1 MARRTAEGEG
11 AAGALAHMLLGGQR
25 DLGGA
30 VDGLPGAGGDR
41 RLGVEAVVAQ
51 LAHQRRG
58 DRPIAAQAA
67 AGEGGGHQ
75 VAAVAFGGPAGPG
88 ALEEVQVGGVVDA
101 QQRLAA
107 EILRRD
113 HLAKVLRLHPGQ
125 HGVGPAGHFET
136 GLQLAV
142 DQFRLAE
149 VQTMI
154 VAVDAQHGET
164 SQVSCSWWRDSAQR
178 AVAAKRRRRP
188 KRDRY
193 GQNPCPFSA
202 AWRLS
207 TRGITRRPRR
217 SILLEPVRIERGIR

>member
-1 MARRTAEGEG
+1 MAWRTAEGEG

-58 DRPIAAQAA
+58 DRPVAAQAA

-88 ALEEVQVGGVVDA
+88 ALEEVQVGRRRGG
-101 QQRLAA
+101 AA
-107 EILRRD
+107 AARGRNPS
-113 HLAKVLRLHPGQ
+113 ARSPRQGSATSP
-125 HGVGPAGHFET
+125 GPARCRPGWAFRNRVAACRRPVPT
-136 GLQLAV
+136 GRSA
-142 DQFRLAE
+142 DDDRRCRRSA
-149 VQTMI
+149 
-154 VAVDAQHGET
+154 
-164 SQVSCSWWRDSAQR
+164 WRDLAGFLFLVEGFCPAR
-178 AVAAKRRRRP
+178 GRGKTAAAA